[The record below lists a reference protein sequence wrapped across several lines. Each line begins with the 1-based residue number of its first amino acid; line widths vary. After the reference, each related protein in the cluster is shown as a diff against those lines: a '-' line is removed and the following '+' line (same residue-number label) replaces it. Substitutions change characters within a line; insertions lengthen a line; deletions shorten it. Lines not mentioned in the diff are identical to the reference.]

1 MKICQPCQFVKTT
14 AATPVRLA
22 DLPILKCKE
31 PVTQN
36 KALNRMMIHLQGE
49 IDQVSDDLC
58 KNVTHS
64 QDVCTYILA
73 KFVGVVSPIQI

>member
-1 MKICQPCQFVKTT
+1 MKTT